1 MALLCAAAGAAT
13 LLGCSRSAA
22 LPTFVSPGAAVAGPR
37 GPATLRSGL
46 PASQPTVGAA
56 PGPSSTAAL
65 IGGLCA
71 AVGVAARLCSGGT
84 SISAAHRDQSKVTM
98 WAKTKI
104 GRIPRPRGLNGGR
117 RENLMISG
125 GKCMLL
131 GKQPIWGYYETW
143 GNLKNPR
150 AWKPNVHWNHV
161 WWEKEKKWV
170 KIFISSAALWDCDKY
185 GLDYMADKAG
195 LDLYAWCLPHWDPAS
210 RQPLPLKVSKHPE
223 AQRIAREYWPDYA
236 PFLNKGKPLA
246 QVMPPIPET
255 FVNGVRSYEYKYTR
269 AVAFDY
275 AEGPG
280 EKYTAEDMPPSK
292 VSRPAK
298 FSKFVRNSKD
308 LWGEGPPL
316 ETLSAFFKK
325 GSASDDAI

>member
-22 LPTFVSPGAAVAGPR
+22 LPTFVSPGAAIAGPR
-37 GPATLRSGL
+37 GQATQRSGL
-46 PASQPTVGAA
+46 SASQPTVGA
-56 PGPSSTAAL
+56 GPSSTAAL

-170 KIFISSAALWDCDKY
+170 KLFISSAALWDCDKY

-292 VSRPAK
+292 VSRPPK
-298 FSKFVRNSKD
+298 FSKFVRHSKD
-308 LWGEGPPL
+308 LWQDGPPL

-325 GSASDDAI
+325 GSVSDDAV